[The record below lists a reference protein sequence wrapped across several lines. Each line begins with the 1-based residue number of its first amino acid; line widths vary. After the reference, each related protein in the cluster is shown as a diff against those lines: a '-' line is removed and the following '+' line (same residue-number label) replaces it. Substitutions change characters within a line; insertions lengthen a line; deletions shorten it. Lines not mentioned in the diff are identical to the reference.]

1 MLAATVSTN
10 RPSFATTWRNAI
22 MAWRH
27 GHAGMA
33 VEKASLGLIA
43 DNTELAR
50 RFSDEDRVLTLRN
63 ARIGCWFVILLMP
76 LCTILDLLSY
86 PQHLP
91 VFLMLRMASSA
102 VGIVLLMGIYHPIGE
117 RNYRLYPTLLPLI
130 PSICISFMMFYAKDP
145 GSHYY
150 AGLCFCMVATCF
162 VFNWTFKEIVATLAI
177 ILIVFLVA
185 TLPHMISNTS
195 QAVSVMY
202 LSNLTFILL
211 NCIVLVAT
219 SFQHNG
225 VRVREFIS
233 RCQAERQHEQLRD
246 QNTELLDVIDRLRST
261 EAQLDHSDRLASIG
275 RLSAGIIHEIN
286 NPLNFVKS
294 ALYVLNKKTRN
305 MPPEMAESVSNITR
319 DVDEGVDRVV
329 AIVSDLRTFAHP
341 DQRALHPVDIERILT
356 KAERF
361 LARDISD
368 GNIHLSITTEPG
380 LHILADDREVLQVL
394 INLMQNSIDALQGR
408 PLKRINI
415 STESRGESVCVHV
428 KDTGVGISQEQ
439 ASKIFDPFYTTKE
452 VGKGMGLGL
461 SICYRMMQQ
470 MEGDIEV
477 ESVPDEYTR
486 FTLVFQRA
494 RTAHAGPPSPA
505 TTPALV
511 S

>member
-1 MLAATVSTN
+1 MFASPLPSRGFLLADL
-10 RPSFATTWRNAI
+10 WRSIVRALREGSRGGDSNDSNL
-22 MAWRH
+22 
-27 GHAGMA
+27 
-33 VEKASLGLIA
+33 SLLKNDPGLVQ
-43 DNTELAR
+43 
-50 RFSDEDRVLTLRN
+50 RFIEEDRTLTLRN
-63 ARIGCWFVILLMP
+63 ARIGCWFVIILTP
-76 LCTILDLLSY
+76 FCTILDLLSY
-86 PQHLP
+86 PQHLTIF
-91 VFLMLRMASSA
+91 VSLRILSSLIGFA
-102 VGIVLLMGIYHPIGE
+102 LLLGIDRPFGQKHF
-117 RNYRLYPTLLPLI
+117 RLYPTLLPII
-130 PSICISFMMFYAKDP
+130 PSLCISYMMYLAKDP
-145 GSHYY
+145 CSHYY
-150 AGLCFCMVATCF
+150 AGLSFCMVATCF
-162 VFNWTFKEIVATLAI
+162 VFNWTFRQILATLS
-177 ILIVFLVA
+177 LIVIIFLAA
-185 TLPHMISNTS
+185 TLPHLIHNTS
-195 QAVSVMY
+195 KAVSALY
-202 LSNLTFILL
+202 LSNLTFIVL
-211 NCIVLVAT
+211 NCVVLVAT
-219 SFQHNG
+219 SFQHNSI
-225 VRVREFIS
+225 RVREFIS
-233 RCQAERQHEQLRD
+233 RCQAESQHDQLRD

-319 DVDEGVDRVV
+319 DVGEGVDRVV

-341 DQRALHPVDIERILT
+341 DQRALHPVDVERILI

-361 LARDISD
+361 LARDMSD
-368 GNIHLSITTEPG
+368 GNIQLSIKTEPG

-408 PLKRINI
+408 PVKRIDV
-415 STESRGESVCVHV
+415 STESIDGSVFVHV

-477 ESVPDEYTR
+477 ESMPGEYTR
-486 FTLVFQRA
+486 FTLVFQSA

-505 TTPALV
+505 ATPTLV